1 MRKTLLALICG
12 SLLAL
17 PAVASAK
24 KHHQKRAHVSKK
36 AKHRKL
42 AQARPHLVLTGEP
55 AAPAPAAKPAPA
67 PAAKPAPAPAPEA
80 PIVQQVRDDEA
91 PKR

>member
-12 SLLAL
+12 TLLAL

-24 KHHQKRAHVSKK
+24 SHHHKRAHVSKK

-42 AQARPHLVLTGEP
+42 AQARPHLVLTGE
-55 AAPAPAAKPAPA
+55 PAPA